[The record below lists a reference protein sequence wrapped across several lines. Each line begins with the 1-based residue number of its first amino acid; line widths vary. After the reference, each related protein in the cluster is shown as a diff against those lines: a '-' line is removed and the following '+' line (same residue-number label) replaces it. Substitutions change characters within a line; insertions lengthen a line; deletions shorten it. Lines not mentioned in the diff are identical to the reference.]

1 MKGLVL
7 KDIFGIKSFLKGT
20 LMSIIIISVCFF
32 FSVGTEGIIAAVAI
46 ICATMIVTT
55 YTLDE
60 RYGWQKFAMAMP
72 VSAKQYVGAKYIV
85 NLIFCTAGVAI
96 GAVIALLLQAYK
108 HAVDIPA
115 LLAVCAAA
123 LGICLLFGAFI
134 IPLLTYFGVEK
145 ARLIMMGV
153 IAIPTVLAYVVLDK
167 VDLSSMVFTDAQVK
181 LILAGVIA
189 AVILI
194 VLLSYLISVKI
205 FRKKEF

>member
-1 MKGLVL
+1 M
-7 KDIFGIKSFLKGT
+7 
-20 LMSIIIISVCFF
+20 
-32 FSVGTEGIIAAVAI
+32 
-46 ICATMIVTT
+46 
-55 YTLDE
+55 
-60 RYGWQKFAMAMP
+60 
-72 VSAKQYVGAKYIV
+72 
-85 NLIFCTAGVAI
+85 
-96 GAVIALLLQAYK
+96 LLLFGRNRGNHCGGCY
-108 HAVDIPA
+108 HMCDDDCDDIYLGRKIRMA
-115 LLAVCAAA
+115 AVCAAA

-134 IPLLTYFGVEK
+134 IPLLTYFGAEK

-205 FRKKEF
+205 FQKKEF

>member
-20 LMSIIIISVCFF
+20 LMSIIIISACFF

-85 NLIFCTAGVAI
+85 NLIFCTAGVAV
-96 GAVIALLLQAYK
+96 GAIIALLLQAYK

-123 LGICLLFGAFI
+123 LGICLLFGVFI
-134 IPLLTYFGVEK
+134 IPLLTYFGAEK

-205 FRKKEF
+205 FQRKEF